1 METDRRSAHA
11 SPDRLERILGSAVV
25 AVWGRLPQ
33 DVQHDLFEEAVLA
46 GHRSERRAGEPDE
59 GLRESLAIFLHDHHF
74 RTADA

>member
-1 METDRRSAHA
+1 MESDRQTVHA
-11 SPDRLERILGSAVV
+11 SHERFEKILGSAVV

-46 GHRSERRAGEPDE
+46 GHAGAGRTGERDE
-59 GLRESLAIFLHDHHF
+59 SLREKLAVFLHDQHF